1 MSSSANFLSSLLL
14 KINLKLGGANAFPPP
29 GGVPLLHD
37 APTIVFGA
45 DVYHAP
51 PGSQR
56 PSFAAVVA
64 SMDVQLATYH
74 TVVSAQP
81 SRCEVIDQA
90 RGAILALFW
99 RNSAQ
104 FF

>member
-1 MSSSANFLSSLLL
+1 M
-14 KINLKLGGANAFPPP
+14 
-29 GGVPLLHD
+29 
-37 APTIVFGA
+37 PTIVFGA

-81 SRCEVIDQA
+81 SRCEVIDQVSGA
-90 RGAILALFW
+90 QFGRNSGAILAQFW

-104 FF
+104 SF

>member
-1 MSSSANFLSSLLL
+1 M
-14 KINLKLGGANAFPPP
+14 
-29 GGVPLLHD
+29 
-37 APTIVFGA
+37 PTIVFGA

-81 SRCEVIDQA
+81 SPLRVIDQA
-90 RGAILALFW
+90 RGAILAQFW
-99 RNSAQ
+99 RNSGAIRRNS
-104 FF
+104 F